1 VETLPGHLQRLPAG
15 QDRFQAELLSHDQR
29 GRILV
34 AMAAEVAERGY
45 HKTTIEHIVKRAGVS
60 RGTFYENFDSRE
72 SCLLRA
78 FEATVEEVR
87 RLTAAAAA
95 SEREWPDQIRA
106 ALAAFLD
113 FVVANPALARTCL
126 VETMTAGRGP
136 MLTYEQAL
144 QSFTPSFR
152 RGRDFLDQGGAV
164 PEIIE
169 ESIVGGIVWM
179 LHQRILHGD
188 PQEIPELLPTLLE
201 FALAPYLGAKRAAE
215 IAAAA

>member
-15 QDRFQAELLSHDQR
+15 EDRFQAELLSHDQR

-34 AMAAEVAERGY
+34 AMASVVAERGY

-72 SCLLRA
+72 SCLLA
-78 FEATVEEVR
+78 GFEATVEEVR

-126 VETMTAGRGP
+126 VETMTAGPGP

-152 RGRDFLDQGGAV
+152 RGREFLAEGGAV

-188 PQEIPELLPTLLE
+188 PEEIPELLPTLLE